1 MCEDDIGDLGLSGG
15 HHPGPLPAAHHP
27 RQPLVPAHTV
37 DTFYSILRHYLATI
51 NSIRKGFHLFFT
63 AVSGQESGWFGKEGC
78 RSTLKFSLNLFFYEN
93 CCKTVSKSDC

>member
-1 MCEDDIGDLGLSGG
+1 MCEDDINDLGLSGG

-37 DTFYSILRHYLATI
+37 DTVFSVYIIYLATI
-51 NSIRKGFHLFFT
+51 NIIRLGFT
-63 AVSGQESGWFGKEGC
+63 VYSGQKSGWLGKEGYG
-78 RSTLKFSLNLFFYEN
+78 RTLKFSLHLFFYGN